1 MLFRSISLYF
11 FDLKFDIYD
20 YLTEDLFAGLL
31 TLVAGLS
38 VKGFIEELINTIFHS
53 YDYEPEKM
61 TMGGNKPNGH
71 RPPSPFDSVL
81 VLKKGSGSISG
92 SGTGAEGSGSGS
104 RGEGEGSGS
113 GSGGEGEGSGSAG
126 PSSSKPP
133 VKKES

>member
-1 MLFRSISLYF
+1 
-11 FDLKFDIYD
+11 
-20 YLTEDLFAGLL
+20 LTEDIFAGLL
-31 TLVAGLS
+31 SVVAGLS
-38 VKGFIEELINTIFHS
+38 VRGFIEELINTIFHS
-53 YDYEPEKM
+53 YDYEAEKM

-104 RGEGEGSGS
+104 GTGAEGSGS
-113 GSGGEGEGSGSAG
+113 GSGAGAEGSGSGSGAGAEGSGSAG